1 MFEFYSRNFI
11 NIYREIFV
19 IFSLRSSLHIC
30 DESHDISKFM
40 INVKK
45 DSNVLIVIQ
54 FRKFITITFNVE

>member
-11 NIYREIFV
+11 NIYREIFD
-19 IFSLRSSLHIC
+19 SLRSSLHIC

-54 FRKFITITFNVE
+54 FRKFITTTFNVE

>member
-11 NIYREIFV
+11 NIYREIFD
-19 IFSLRSSLHIC
+19 SLRSSLHIC

-45 DSNVLIVIQ
+45 IQ
-54 FRKFITITFNVE
+54 TY